1 MNTRSKT
8 FSLKFTGKYEEDK
21 IQLIRICDMLDQSL
35 KDMKIS
41 VGLRNT
47 IYYTKSKQELQDAI
61 QFKDLIWKQLNKDL
75 KDDGYIRTN

>member
-1 MNTRSKT
+1 M
-8 FSLKFTGKYEEDK
+8 KFTGKYEEDK